1 LPQFSLKTMKKNNMI
16 KSTKKKETMTIKPI
30 SKNNVI
36 LQKGDKCIFE
46 PEKKNY
52 INLEANQKIIID
64 RVFNNGVV
72 SVDNNSGIFTNV
84 YANQLNKI

>member
-1 LPQFSLKTMKKNNMI
+1 MFKTNQP
-16 KSTKKKETMTIKPI
+16 KETMTIKPI

-36 LQKGDKCIFE
+36 LQKGDECIFE

-52 INLEANQKIIID
+52 INVKEKEKVIID
-64 RVFNNGVV
+64 RVFDNGVV
-72 SVDNNSGIFTNV
+72 SVDNNSGIYTNV